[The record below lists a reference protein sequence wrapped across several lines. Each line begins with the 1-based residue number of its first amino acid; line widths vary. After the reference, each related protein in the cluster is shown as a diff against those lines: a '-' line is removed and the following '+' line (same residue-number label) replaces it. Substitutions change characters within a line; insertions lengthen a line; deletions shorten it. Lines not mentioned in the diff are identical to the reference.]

1 MKTRTSLVV
10 ILIAVI
16 ALVTVGWTQVNQKA
30 REPKWQYMSYQV
42 SSTGPTD
49 QEMNKLGWE
58 GWEFV
63 AIDAGENRA
72 TRYIFKR
79 KIIV

>member
-10 ILIAVI
+10 VLIAVM
-16 ALVTVGWTQVNQKA
+16 ALVTIGWTQSSRKMEA
-30 REPKWQYMSYQV
+30 DKWKYMSYQA

-58 GWEFV
+58 GWELV
-63 AIDAGENRA
+63 AVDAGENRA

-79 KIIV
+79 KL